1 MKRIIARNNIGEV
14 LRLLRISF
22 DLTISELSQRT
33 SISKSYIT
41 EIEKG
46 AKNPSP
52 KILEKYSK
60 GLGITEET
68 LNYMLSNFPRKH
80 LPYQKLLYE
89 ILSTVNQL

>member
-1 MKRIIARNNIGEV
+1 MKQIIVRNNIGEV

-22 DLTISELSQRT
+22 DLSISELSQRT

-46 AKNPSP
+46 VKNPSA

-60 GLGITEET
+60 GLGIPKEV
-68 LNYMLSNFPRKH
+68 LNYMLSNFPQKH
-80 LPYQKLLYE
+80 LSYQKLLSE